1 MNERTQDT
9 PPLGAPAAAVMDTTP
24 ATGSDGQ
31 MGLPWKPARQPT
43 LRALGINK
51 APGAPPRTFVCS
63 PCGCRSE
70 TPGKTPPAKAA
81 ERGVQGTGPPRRE
94 ALCSRPAA
102 PWSWAKRE

>member
-51 APGAPPRTFVCS
+51 APGSPPRAFVCS
-63 PCGCRSE
+63 TCGRRSE

-81 ERGVQGTGPPRRE
+81 ERGCRGRE
-94 ALCSRPAA
+94 ALSSRPAA